1 MYATDNL
8 PPTTLILMSGDHD
21 FSYAISTLRLRQY
34 FVVVI
39 APPSPTPHISLK
51 AQASLFLDWN
61 HDIIGKSPVNPH
73 IGTTDTVEK
82 PLTPPRKIMP
92 GLEWRKYQPNTGN
105 PPIPGSSTV
114 SIAAPPTAENGWM
127 KEASFCFGKKMDP
140 SFSLKRASRRDD
152 TPPQIPTCVNGM
164 QQQVNAII
172 TDPTHKSSTRS
183 VPRDN
188 HSERAIASIPL
199 LHPKAKETIGDVA
212 QENIISH
219 LSCAQ
224 ASKPA
229 NRLNLES
236 HSTADTPPATNG
248 TSIINP
254 HPTLTPSFYKFG
266 TLSRPFDTSATLS
279 APELVNPMLSQSAD
293 HVPSSSHKNVVH
305 IPASSHTFSTFS
317 GMLSSPSP
325 HTRDSIPSEF
335 VPLVEFLVKEK
346 QKGNTKALRSN
357 VAFSLFKEDQMV
369 YSRAGVAN
377 FSGYS
382 ALAEKAGVVQMG
394 GTDGEAWIALS
405 DVTRNIRVCEH
416 DSSADRH
423 GFSAPVSSSTSTVQC
438 PVAVPI
444 SRQPDFSTP
453 TNRLAHAQPA
463 TVTATLDSYQHA
475 PSSSVSTLPRISSM
489 PTNSI
494 LPISSAIPLAKSVP
508 EQFIVLVRVLQSER
522 LAGNQP
528 ALRSKVAEVVG
539 QDHSAF
545 RLAGVT
551 RFRQYADLAEKAGIV
566 RLGGQNG
573 KEWISLNSGYWLGET
588 SGRITSP
595 TTPVTKPVL
604 PEHFITLVQ
613 VLEKER
619 LAGNTRPLRSKVAVA
634 VADQDHSA
642 FRHAGVTK
650 FRQYADLAEK
660 AGIIRLGGKDG
671 NAWISLNSDRDSI

>member
-8 PPTTLILMSGDHD
+8 PPTTLILISGDHD

-61 HDIIGKSPVNPH
+61 HDIIGKSPVSPH
-73 IGTTDTVEK
+73 NGTTDAVEK
-82 PLTPPRKIMP
+82 PLTPPRKTMP

-105 PPIPGSSTV
+105 PPIQGSSTV
-114 SIAAPPTAENGWM
+114 PIAAPPTVENGWM

-152 TPPQIPTCVNGM
+152 IPPKIPTYVNGQ
-164 QQQVNAII
+164 QQQVSAII
-172 TDPTHKSSTRS
+172 SDPTHISSTRS
-183 VPRDN
+183 VPGDN
-188 HSERAIASIPL
+188 HAERAIASIPL
-199 LHPKAKETIGDVA
+199 LHPKAKEAIRDVA
-212 QENIISH
+212 QENVISR

-236 HSTADTPPATNG
+236 LSSRPTADTPPATNDS
-248 TSIINP
+248 SIINP
-254 HPTLTPSFYKFG
+254 HSTLTPPFYEFG
-266 TLSRPFDTSATLS
+266 TLSRPFDNSATL
-279 APELVNPMLSQSAD
+279 PPPGPTD
-293 HVPSSSHKNVVH
+293 HVPSSSHKNAVH
-305 IPASSHTFSTFS
+305 IPASSHTPSTYS
-317 GMLSSPSP
+317 GILSSPSP
-325 HTRDSIPSEF
+325 HTRHSIPPEF
-335 VPLVEFLVKEK
+335 IPLVEFLERET
-346 QKGNTKALRSN
+346 QKGNTKPLCSN
-357 VAFSLFKEDQMV
+357 VALSMFKEAKMV
-369 YSRAGVAN
+369 YKRAGVAN

-382 ALAEKAGVVQMG
+382 ALAEKAGIVQMG
-394 GTDGEAWIALS
+394 GTEGEAWIALS
-405 DVTRNIRVCEH
+405 DVTRNIRICERNP
-416 DSSADRH
+416 ADRH
-423 GFSAPVSSSTSTVQC
+423 GFGAPVSSSTSTVQY
-438 PVAVPI
+438 PIAVPI
-444 SRQPDFSTP
+444 SWQPDISTP
-453 TNRLAHAQPA
+453 TNRSAHAQPA
-463 TVTATLDSYQHA
+463 TVTSTLDSYQHA
-475 PSSSVSTLPRISSM
+475 TSPSVSTLPRISSM

-494 LPISSAIPLAKSVP
+494 LPVSSAIPQAKSVP
-508 EQFIVLVRVLQSER
+508 ERFIPLVRVLESER
-522 LAGNQP
+522 LAGNP
-528 ALRSKVAEVVG
+528 LALRSKVAEVVG

-551 RFRQYADLAEKAGIV
+551 KFRQYAELAEKAGII

-573 KEWISLNSGYWLGET
+573 KEWISLNSDYWLGET

-604 PEHFITLVQ
+604 PGHFITLVQ

-634 VADQDHSA
+634 VIDQDHSA
-642 FRHAGVTK
+642 FRLAGVTR

-660 AGIIRLGGKDG
+660 AGIIQLGGKDG
-671 NAWISLNSDRDSI
+671 NAWISLNSDCDNI